1 MRTYFYSYVA
11 GLLRG
16 FLLHQVLAIAE
27 ILKIQFNPKAWQ
39 KVLNF

>member
-1 MRTYFYSYVA
+1 MRTYFYNHVV
-11 GLLRG
+11 GLLHRL
-16 FLLHQVLAIAE
+16 LLHQVLGIAE